1 MNLTMH
7 KTKLSFTLSILC
19 LLAGFGFSSIYFNY
33 KLMLLEQDENEKL
46 LKRLRM
52 INTIKRT

>member
-1 MNLTMH
+1 MH

>member
-19 LLAGFGFSSIYFNY
+19 LLAGFGFSSIFFNY
-33 KLMLLEQDENEKL
+33 KLMILEQEENEKL
-46 LKRLRM
+46 MNRLRM
-52 INTIKRT
+52 INNFKRT